1 VRSVLA
7 VALGGAVG
15 SVLRFLIQTLA
26 TNRFGPGF
34 PIGTFIIN
42 LSGSFAIGIVAELA
56 LTRAF
61 GVSPE
66 VRTFLA
72 VGVLGG
78 YTTFSSFA
86 LESLNLLR
94 DGAPLTALGY
104 SLGSVVLGVLA
115 AYAGLVVARLLAA

>member
-1 VRSVLA
+1 MIA
-7 VALGGAVG
+7 TA
-15 SVLRFLIQTLA
+15 A

-34 PIGTFIIN
+34 PIGTFAIN
-42 LSGSFAIGIVAELA
+42 LSGSFVIGAVAELA

-61 GVSPE
+61 GVTAE

-104 SLGSVVLGVLA
+104 SLASLVLGVIA
-115 AYAGLVVARLLAA
+115 AYAGTVVARLVSA

>member
-1 VRSVLA
+1 VISTA
-7 VALGGAVG
+7 
-15 SVLRFLIQTLA
+15 A

-34 PIGTFIIN
+34 PLGTFAIN
-42 LSGSFAIGIVAELA
+42 LTGSFAIGIVAELA

-61 GVSPE
+61 GISAE
-66 VRTFLA
+66 VRTFLV

-104 SLGSVVLGVLA
+104 SLGSLVLGVMA
-115 AYAGLVVARLLAA
+115 AYAGLVIARLVTT